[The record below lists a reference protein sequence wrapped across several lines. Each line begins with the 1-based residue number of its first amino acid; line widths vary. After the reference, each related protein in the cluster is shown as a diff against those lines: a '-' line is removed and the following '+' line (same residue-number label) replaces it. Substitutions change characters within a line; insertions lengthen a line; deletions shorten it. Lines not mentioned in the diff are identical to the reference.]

1 MNDIVPF
8 EIYAHLLTPEVT
20 DTIIISSTR
29 TIITIVEK
37 YINDNILLT
46 RL

>member
-29 TIITIVEK
+29 TTIVEK

>member
-8 EIYAHLLTPEVT
+8 EIYAHLLTPEVSA
-20 DTIIISSTR
+20 TIIISSSR
-29 TIITIVEK
+29 TTATFFTD
-37 YINDNILLT
+37 INDNILPT